1 MKCTFCNIGDNTEYD
16 IVLTIMK
23 NGETHIPERIRILR
37 KDLCCDCA
45 NILFEDRWKIY
56 SEYWS

>member
-1 MKCTFCNIGDNTEYD
+1 MKCTFCNLSDNTEYD

-37 KDLCCDCA
+37 KDLCHDCA
-45 NILFEDRWKIY
+45 NILFEDRWAINE
-56 SEYWS
+56 EYWA